1 MKKSSMLLFVAALV
15 LSSCGTATQFASS
28 DNEQKFRD
36 GIYNSS
42 PSFKSKTEK
51 AEDQAV
57 TDALIEKTKASEI
70 YLLGEKKDTIMI
82 PDNFSARI
90 QYDQKLGG
98 TVITVGEN
106 PYDWRFDL
114 ENNYGYYYGPY
125 SVGSSWYWSRH
136 YNPWYWDAWS
146 YHSPWRFNRWHY
158 HSSWYYDPWYFGGW
172 YDPWYYGSSWGF
184 YDPWYYGG
192 WYGGWNPYYPYYAGW
207 YGCIGWYPH
216 HHHHHHHHPGH
227 ISGGPSDKNHYRGQR
242 YQTGSERLASGSG
255 SAIRGGAGVRSSV
268 SRSTSTA
275 ASSPTTGRATSSSSV
290 SRTTTNRTTATKVN
304 STSGNTS
311 KGSAVKP
318 AGGTTVTRSAPPAYR
333 KPSTGSTS
341 GSSSV
346 SSSTASQP
354 TKSGQS
360 YRSSTSQ
367 TRSSSSTSN
376 RSYESSSYQRS
387 SSSYNRSSTPSSSG
401 SSYNRGGSSVGGS
414 VSRGGTSSGYRR

>member
-15 LSSCGTATQFASS
+15 LSSCGTAAQFASS
-28 DNEQKFRD
+28 DNEQKFQD

-114 ENNYGYYYGPY
+114 ENNYGYYYDPY
-125 SVGSSWYWSRH
+125 SIGASWYWSRH
-136 YNPWYWDAWS
+136 YNPWYWNTWS
-146 YHSPWRFNRWHY
+146 YSPWRYN
-158 HSSWYYDPWYFGGW
+158 SWYYNSWYYNSW
-172 YDPWYYGSSWGF
+172 CDPWYYGGAWGF

-207 YGCIGWYPH
+207 YGGIGWYPH

-227 ISGGPSDKNHYRGQR
+227 ISGGQSDKNHFRGQR
-242 YQTGSERLASGSG
+242 YQTGSERLASGGG

-268 SRSTSTA
+268 SRSTSTVA
-275 ASSPTTGRATSSSSV
+275 ASPSTGRGTSSSAV

-333 KPSTGSTS
+333 KPSTGSIS

-346 SSSTASQP
+346 SSSASSQ
-354 TKSGQS
+354 TNKSGQT
-360 YRSSTSQ
+360 YRSTSTQ
-367 TRSSSSTSN
+367 TRSSAPASRSN
-376 RSYESSSYQRS
+376 ESSSYQRS
-387 SSSYNRSSTPSSSG
+387 SSSYNRSSAPSSSG
-401 SSYNRGGSSVGGS
+401 GGFSRSSSSGGS
-414 VSRGGTSSGYRR
+414 VSRGGSSSTYRR

>member
-1 MKKSSMLLFVAALV
+1 MKKSSMLLIAAALV
-15 LSSCGTATQFASS
+15 LSSCAATAQLASS
-28 DNEQKFRD
+28 DNGHSFQD
-36 GIYNSS
+36 GIYSSS
-42 PSFKSKTEK
+42 PSFRSKTEK

-57 TDALIEKTKASEI
+57 TNALVEKTKASEI

-106 PYDWRFDL
+106 PYDWRYDL

-125 SVGSSWYWSRH
+125 SIGSSWYWSRH

-146 YHSPWRFNRWHY
+146 YHSPWRFNRWYY
-158 HSSWYYDPWYFGGW
+158 HSSW
-172 YDPWYYGSSWGF
+172 YDPWYYGGF

-207 YGCIGWYPH
+207 YGGIGWYPHH

-227 ISGGPSDKNHYRGQR
+227 ISGGPSDKNHFRGQR
-242 YQTGSERLASGSG
+242 YQTGSERLASGGG
-255 SAIRGGAGVRSSV
+255 SSIRGGAGVRSSV
-268 SRSTSTA
+268 SRST
-275 ASSPTTGRATSSSSV
+275 PTVATLPSTGRGTSGATV
-290 SRTTTNRTTATKVN
+290 SRTTTNRTSATKVN

-318 AGGTTVTRSAPPAYR
+318 AGSSSTTTVTRSAPPAYR

-346 SSSTASQP
+346 SSIPSSQSSN
-354 TKSGQS
+354 SGQS
-360 YRSSTSQ
+360 YRSSSTQ
-367 TRSSSSTSN
+367 TRSSAPAS
-376 RSYESSSYQRS
+376 RSHESSSYQRS
-387 SSSYNRSSTPSSSG
+387 SSSYNRSSSGGSYNGG
-401 SSYNRGGSSVGGS
+401 SSFNRGSVSTGGGASRGGS
-414 VSRGGTSSGYRR
+414 SSGYRR

>member
-28 DNEQKFRD
+28 DNEQKFQD

-114 ENNYGYYYGPY
+114 ENNYGYYYDPY
-125 SVGSSWYWSRH
+125 SIGASWYWSRH
-136 YNPWYWDAWS
+136 YNPWYWNTWS
-146 YHSPWRFNRWHY
+146 YSPWRYN
-158 HSSWYYDPWYFGGW
+158 SWYYNSW
-172 YDPWYYGSSWGF
+172 YDPWYYGGAWGF

-207 YGCIGWYPH
+207 YGGIGWYPH

-227 ISGGPSDKNHYRGQR
+227 IHNPGGPSKKNHFRGQR
-242 YQTGSERLASGSG
+242 YQTGSERLASGGG
-255 SAIRGGAGVRSSV
+255 SSLRGGSSVRSSV
-268 SRSTSTA
+268 SRST
-275 ASSPTTGRATSSSSV
+275 PTVGTLPSTGRGTSGATV
-290 SRTTTNRTTATKVN
+290 SRTTTNRTSATKVN

-318 AGGTTVTRSAPPAYR
+318 AGSSSTTTVTRSAPPAYR

-346 SSSTASQP
+346 SSSPSSQSSN
-354 TKSGQS
+354 SGQS
-360 YRSSTSQ
+360 YRSSSTQ
-367 TRSSSSTSN
+367 TRSSAPAS
-376 RSYESSSYQRS
+376 RSHESSSYQRS
-387 SSSYNRSSTPSSSG
+387 SSSYNRSSSGGSYNGG
-401 SSYNRGGSSVGGS
+401 SSFNRGSVSTGGGASRGGS
-414 VSRGGTSSGYRR
+414 SSGYRR

>member
-28 DNEQKFRD
+28 DNEQKFQD

-114 ENNYGYYYGPY
+114 ENNYGYYYDPY
-125 SVGSSWYWSRH
+125 SIGASWYWSRH
-136 YNPWYWDAWS
+136 YNPWYWNTWS
-146 YHSPWRFNRWHY
+146 YSPWRYN
-158 HSSWYYDPWYFGGW
+158 SWYYNSW
-172 YDPWYYGSSWGF
+172 YDPWYYGGAWGF

-207 YGCIGWYPH
+207 YGGIGWYPH
-216 HHHHHHHHPGH
+216 HHHHHHHHHPGH
-227 ISGGPSDKNHYRGQR
+227 IHNPGGPSKKNHFRGQR
-242 YQTGSERLASGSG
+242 YQTGSERLAAGGGS
-255 SAIRGGAGVRSSV
+255 SLRGGSSVRSSV
-268 SRSTSTA
+268 SRSTPTA
-275 ASSPTTGRATSSSSV
+275 ATLPSTGRGTSGATV
-290 SRTTTNRTTATKVN
+290 SRTTTNRTSATKVN
-304 STSGNTS
+304 NTTNSTS

-318 AGGTTVTRSAPPAYR
+318 ATGSNVTRTAPPGYR
-333 KPSTGSTS
+333 KP
-341 GSSSV
+341 
-346 SSSTASQP
+346 TATQESQSQN
-354 TKSGQS
+354 SGQT
-360 YRSSTSQ
+360 YRSSTTQTRSSSSQ
-367 TRSSSSTSN
+367 TRSSSTPS
-376 RSYESSSYQRS
+376 RSQESSSYQRS
-387 SSSYNRSSTPSSSG
+387 SSPSYNRSSAPSSSG
-401 SSYNRGGSSVGGS
+401 GGFSRSSSSGGS
-414 VSRGGTSSGYRR
+414 VSRGGSSSTYRR